1 MEKTHTRLWASGAHG
16 EKGNEAEYTKPGSG
30 ASSTGEVLLSVA
42 KGSRE
47 LLAASQLRSD
57 TLTVVIR
64 ENSSCMMDAWRQ
76 SALSG
81 LSHWEELR
89 DWIRWEEMGRW
100 KASRHFEKAVTGL
113 GDSLE
118 KEVKGKENITRR
130 GLV

>member
-30 ASSTGEVLLSVA
+30 ASNTGEVLLSVA

-57 TLTVVIR
+57 MLTVVIR
-64 ENSSCMMDAWRQ
+64 ENSSCMMDARRQ

-89 DWIRWEEMGRW
+89 DWIRGEEPADILR
-100 KASRHFEKAVTGL
+100 KQ
-113 GDSLE
+113 
-118 KEVKGKENITRR
+118 
-130 GLV
+130 